1 LLGKAKTNVLDKD
14 YCTPL
19 CLAIREENFDAAVI
33 LLNADVD
40 VNLGGGIYGSPLHL
54 ATVKLEVWIVKEL
67 IKKKANV
74 NKVDNDGNTA
84 LHLLMNVFSKSP

>member
-1 LLGKAKTNVLDKD
+1 
-14 YCTPL
+14 
-19 CLAIREENFDAAVI
+19 
-33 LLNADVD
+33 
-40 VNLGGGIYGSPLHL
+40 LHL

-84 LHLLMNVFSKSP
+84 LHLLMNVFSKNP

>member
-1 LLGKAKTNVLDKD
+1 VLDKD

-84 LHLLMNVFSKSP
+84 LHLLMNVFSKNP